1 MSRLGFIMSNLDE
14 WILHGDE
21 MRRPLLVNPKIS
33 ESSKLIIVGAGLSG
47 LCCAYRIA
55 KKRPDLEIIIHE
67 KSSRNGG
74 VIATW
79 KEDEWVCDVAV
90 NATRPHPAFWRLVDD
105 LNLNSF
111 FKTSNPAAKS
121 RWVLLDGKSHK
132 LTWRSIFKIGP
143 IKLLR
148 SIKRSRNGGLSVSEL
163 IPNKQIADAMCLG
176 IVNDTS
182 ENVDADFLFPS
193 LTRFGENPTV
203 KKSNLNKL
211 ISETYP
217 IFTPKKGSIASIDGG
232 MQTLIDAIV
241 SEISKLDNVKIMYGS
256 GAESPE
262 SIANACQVEVES
274 VLWTVPN
281 RDDKQGSSGI
291 SIFAI
296 GYSEE
301 QVSHIEK
308 GYGTL
313 IPDPK
318 LPISGILHESD
329 VHQSQR
335 SPSGHRLF
343 RLMVPHNRWDKD
355 DSSVKKCAESL
366 IAPNPKMFANI
377 GEREIPK
384 YEPGHLSR
392 MDKMKPLC
400 SYAGWGFSGVSITHV
415 VDESERIA
423 DLF

>member
-1 MSRLGFIMSNLDE
+1 MTSLDE
-14 WILHGDE
+14 WVLHGDE
-21 MRRPLLVNPKIS
+21 MRRPLLVNPRIS
-33 ESSKLIIVGAGLSG
+33 ESTKLVIVGAGLSG

-55 KKRPDLEIIIHE
+55 KKRPDLEIILHE
-67 KSSRNGG
+67 KSSRHGG
-74 VIATW
+74 VISTW
-79 KEDEWVCDVAV
+79 KENEWLCDVAV
-90 NATRPHPAFWRLVDD
+90 NATRPHPAFWRLIDD

-111 FKTSNPAAKS
+111 FKTSNPVAKS
-121 RWVLLDGKSHK
+121 RWVLLDGKRHK
-132 LTWRSIFKIGP
+132 LSWRTVFKIGP

-148 SIKRSRNGGLSVSEL
+148 SVKRSRNGGTSVSEL

-193 LTRFGENPTV
+193 LTRFGENPPI
-203 KKSNLNKL
+203 KKSKLNKL

-217 IFTPKKGSIASIDGG
+217 IFTPKKGSIASIEGG

-241 SEISKLDNVKIMYGS
+241 SELNKLENVTIIHDTS
-256 GAESPE
+256 AESPE
-262 SIANACQVEVES
+262 SIANACQVGIES
-274 VLWTVPN
+274 VLWTVPL
-281 RDDKQGSSGI
+281 RKDQSSSGI
-291 SIFAI
+291 SIYAI
-296 GYSEE
+296 GYKQE
-301 QVSHIEK
+301 QVSHIKK

-313 IPDPK
+313 IPDSK

-335 SPSGHRLF
+335 SPPGHRLF
-343 RLMVPHNRWDKD
+343 RLMVPHCRWDKD
-355 DSSVKKCAESL
+355 DSSIKKCAESL
-366 IAPNPKMFANI
+366 IAPNPEIFAKI

-384 YEPGHLSR
+384 YEPGHMSR
-392 MDKMKPLC
+392 IEKMETTC
-400 SYAGWGFSGVSITHV
+400 SYAGWCYSGVSITHV